1 MSGLHKLGN
10 TKKKLTRRSNILL
23 MIYSFASLFVGNML
37 TFTPCSVSQEFA
49 ADLKSYISTML
60 SNLQNVGVEVNVN
73 I

>member
-1 MSGLHKLGN
+1 MGN
-10 TKKKLTRRSNILL
+10 KLTLI
-23 MIYSFASLFVGNML
+23 SFSI
-37 TFTPCSVSQEFA
+37 PQEFD

>member
-1 MSGLHKLGN
+1 MNGRHKLAS
-10 TKKKLTRRSNILL
+10 TKKKNIERSSKLHS
-23 MIYSFASLFVGNML
+23 IYSFVSSIMGNKL
-37 TFTPCSVSQEFA
+37 TLISFSIPQEFD